1 MLKDK
6 TKKKKNN
13 YAKGYKTRNVIKNE
27 AEN

>member
-6 TKKKKNN
+6 TKKKNN
-13 YAKGYKTRNVIKNE
+13 YAKGYKTRNVIKKNE